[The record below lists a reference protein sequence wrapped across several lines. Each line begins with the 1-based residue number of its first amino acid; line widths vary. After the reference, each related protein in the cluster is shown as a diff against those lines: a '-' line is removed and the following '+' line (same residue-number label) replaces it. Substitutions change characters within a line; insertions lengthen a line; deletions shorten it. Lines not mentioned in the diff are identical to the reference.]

1 MLATKRGDALKVVCA
16 GAHRAVAEM
25 YCLHRPPSSPP
36 SLLPT
41 TLIKRPNQQPLP
53 TIRTER
59 LDTMLGLLSR
69 CGWCMVNSAAGRA
82 VMAVAVVWESAS
94 FNDAVEA
101 ELIVKRKSGARGV
114 RTNKG
119 RNRYQQE
126 DLINREK
133 KSQLQQSIDALTHIC
148 GSR

>member
-1 MLATKRGDALKVVCA
+1 
-16 GAHRAVAEM
+16 
-25 YCLHRPPSSPP
+25 
-36 SLLPT
+36 
-41 TLIKRPNQQPLP
+41 
-53 TIRTER
+53 
-59 LDTMLGLLSR
+59 
-69 CGWCMVNSAAGRA
+69 
-82 VMAVAVVWESAS
+82 MAVAVVWESAS